1 MAAGGGLKLV
11 FDRTNSRPR
20 GGGRGQL
27 GWVIIHC
34 QRWPVRLFYIS
45 LLLYIYIKY
54 IYTLAQG
61 RGAVLKIGMILFDLS
76 TLVEHYIGERNGV
89 DTDLSSRLRRI

>member
-11 FDRTNSRPR
+11 FDRTNNRPR

-45 LLLYIYIKY
+45 L
-54 IYTLAQG
+54 YTCPGQ
-61 RGAVLKIGMILFDLS
+61 RGSPKIGMILFDLS